1 MPSRRK
7 HIKDILAVH
16 FYAPW
21 LLHVRRN
28 CKLHWII
35 VSSICKSEFGSG
47 EPQSGYSDPWDSSR
61 YLRGGM
67 AGRNSVS
74 PRCLWAGSALCVS
87 LLFLSLHFSASTLTE
102 TQAQAAPQPSTLQG
116 RLEFVFGDAQ
126 DGKTAV
132 SKYFV
137 YAAGKR
143 TELIFSRNPWHGYL
157 GKEVMVT
164 GTLAT
169 PQGGGTPAMFVSS
182 ILLAPGERAQPPLR
196 AVTGTRKIIMLLV
209 RYSGDLQQPHV
220 SSWYTGIIN
229 PSTGNTVNSFYLTSS
244 WGQFGWTADATNW
257 MLLPGSK
264 TTYADCGWSSACAQL
279 TTLFD
284 DAVNAGV
291 ANGVNFALYDN
302 IAIVTNNDL
311 DCCAWGGSM
320 VYNGKLY
327 GTVWQPPWSAQQGTF
342 AHELGHSIGLPHS
355 GWVYYAYDSSWDVM
369 SKSSIYNNVACG
381 TYVSA
386 NDGGATDTIYCPTP
400 EDHIAPHKDML
411 GWIDSAHLLTLPA
424 GSSATGVAVDTS
436 VAPLSASRKMLK
448 VCITGYD
455 CTSGGATARYYTV
468 EVRTHYTASPG
479 FDYYLQNEGVIL
491 HFYQGDRSAIS
502 GPCYFNSQSG
512 PAYPIDNFNIV
523 PAPHYIGSPTCSE
536 WVSGQRRGL
545 YYANWNDGQT
555 FDSGAGFRVQI
566 LSHYVSGSVVTY
578 VLNIF
583 PSSITSNSLSG
594 PGGFDF
600 RLSNSAGS
608 SNAGGITAGQ
618 GGSGSLTITTALVA
632 GPAQSVGLSCTGGLP
647 SGASCSFSSALG
659 SPTFSSTLTISTLLS
674 TPIGHYMIEVTGT
687 GGGLS
692 RSTLFTLTVVAGP
705 SASAS
710 IGVGLGG
717 ITVASFAL
725 ISVRSRYEKKSPQTS

>member
-1 MPSRRK
+1 
-7 HIKDILAVH
+7 
-16 FYAPW
+16 
-21 LLHVRRN
+21 
-28 CKLHWII
+28 
-35 VSSICKSEFGSG
+35 VSS
-47 EPQSGYSDPWDSSR
+47 
-61 YLRGGM
+61 
-67 AGRNSVS
+67 
-74 PRCLWAGSALCVS
+74 RCLWVGSALCVS

-143 TELIFSRNPWHGYL
+143 TELIFSRNPWHGYF

-169 PQGGGTPAMFVSS
+169 PQGGGPPAMFVSS
-182 ILLAPGERAQPPLR
+182 ISLAPGERAEPPLP

-220 SSWYTGIIN
+220 PSWYTGIIN
-229 PSTGNTVNSFYLTSS
+229 PSTGNTVNSFYLSSS

-264 TTYADCGWSSACAQL
+264 TTYANCGWSSACAQL

-327 GTVWQPPWSAQQGTF
+327 GTVWEPPWSAQQGTF
-342 AHELGHSIGLPHS
+342 SHELGHSIDLPHS
-355 GWVYYAYDSSWDVM
+355 GWVYYAYDSPWDVM
-369 SKSSIYNNVACG
+369 SKSSIYNLQACG

-400 EDHIAPHKDML
+400 EDHIGAHKDVL
-411 GWIDSAHLLTLPA
+411 GWIDAVHLLTVPA
-424 GSSATGVAVDTS
+424 GSSATGVAVDALA
-436 VAPLSASRKMLK
+436 APLSTSRKLIK
-448 VCITGYD
+448 ICVAGYD
-455 CTSGGATARYYTV
+455 CTSGGATARYYTA
-468 EVRTHYTASPG
+468 EVRAHYGSSP
-479 FDYYLQNEGVIL
+479 FDFYLLNEGVII
-491 HFYQGDRSAIS
+491 HFYQGDRPAQQPNS
-502 GPCYFNSQSG
+502 CFFNDQSG
-512 PAYPIDNFNIV
+512 PAYPIDNFNVV
-523 PAPHYIGSPTCSE
+523 PAPHYIGPPTCSE

-555 FDSGAGFRVQI
+555 FDSGAGPRIEI
-566 LSHYVSGSVVTY
+566 LNHYASGSVVTY

-583 PSSITSNSLSG
+583 PSSITSNSVSG
-594 PGGFDF
+594 PAGFDF
-600 RLSNSAGS
+600 RLSNSGS
-608 SNAGGITAGQ
+608 TSNAGGITVVHGS
-618 GGSGSLTITTALVA
+618 SGSITITVSLVN
-632 GPAQSVGLSCTGGLP
+632 GPAQSVSLICSGLP
-647 SGASCSFSSALG
+647 AGASCGFSSPSG
-659 SPTFSSTLTISTLLS
+659 SPTFSSTLTISTAGS
-674 TPIGHYMIEVTGT
+674 TPVGYFTIKVIGT

-692 RSTLFTLTVVAGP
+692 RSTFFTLRV
-705 SASAS
+705 S
-710 IGVGLGG
+710 
-717 ITVASFAL
+717 
-725 ISVRSRYEKKSPQTS
+725 